1 MTPLAYYRDS
11 PVLLKDDVLE
21 GLVRTSRAAHG
32 ESGDQ
37 MRVLNGIYLTTLK
50 LRQAADAEEA
60 FGRVVAYGIAH
71 NRLGVKFLFNP
82 GSTDFWSDPGSRAP
96 PAYGCDR
103 SPGKVAAR
111 VCMDVVGHSSK
122 TGAEEVNDSLSLRR
136 AQHIRQRLA
145 AESGQRARAV
155 VALWDET
162 PDRCRREVRAANC
175 GQSHGSVHLEFA
187 LVAAFAAR
195 LPTEE
200 KSRMNDQD
208 ITLQEALRDHGAV
221 VAGWLS
227 ELGVA
232 DPAQQRSVQTEAGE
246 LVRSLQEG
254 LARGGDPSSLSG
266 PAWGALREMLEDL
279 SRSRAAKGETAGDTN
294 QFVLAL
300 KRPLFDALQRRQGE
314 TPERLIA
321 GIWSISTLVDRLAQ
335 HTATTFQKSR
345 EEIIRRQQDDLLELS
360 TPVVKLW
367 EGVLAV
373 PMIGVLDS
381 NRTQIVMETL
391 LQSIVDTGSGLA
403 IIDITGVPTVDTLVA
418 QHLLKTVT
426 AIRLMGA
433 DCIISGIRPQ
443 IAQTI
448 VHLGIDLQGITTKA
462 TLADALSVALL
473 KTGWRITRE
482 N

>member
-1 MTPLAYYRDS
+1 
-11 PVLLKDDVLE
+11 
-21 GLVRTSRAAHG
+21 
-32 ESGDQ
+32 
-37 MRVLNGIYLTTLK
+37 
-50 LRQAADAEEA
+50 
-60 FGRVVAYGIAH
+60 
-71 NRLGVKFLFNP
+71 
-82 GSTDFWSDPGSRAP
+82 
-96 PAYGCDR
+96 
-103 SPGKVAAR
+103 
-111 VCMDVVGHSSK
+111 
-122 TGAEEVNDSLSLRR
+122 
-136 AQHIRQRLA
+136 
-145 AESGQRARAV
+145 
-155 VALWDET
+155 
-162 PDRCRREVRAANC
+162 
-175 GQSHGSVHLEFA
+175 
-187 LVAAFAAR
+187 
-195 LPTEE
+195 
-200 KSRMNDQD
+200 MNDQD